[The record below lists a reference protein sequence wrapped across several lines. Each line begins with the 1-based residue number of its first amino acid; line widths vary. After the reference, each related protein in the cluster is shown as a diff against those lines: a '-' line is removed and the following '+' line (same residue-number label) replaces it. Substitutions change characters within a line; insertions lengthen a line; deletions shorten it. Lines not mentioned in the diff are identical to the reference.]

1 MKNQRNRMT
10 YSKSYLCSFSI
21 TNCRAFY
28 KKFYKSIGFSLF
40 FFSFSATSATES
52 QISLIQ
58 QAAEEYVTANIESPT
73 GGSLKVQAASI
84 DSRIFATDCPTGVK
98 TSSTSTNPN
107 ASNITVLVEC
117 NDDNWRVYVPVRMT
131 RTGPQVTL
139 IGPLSRGQ
147 IISSRD
153 VTISMVDLQRYR
165 RQGFS
170 TIDAVVGAKTKKN
183 LRSGEVIEEN
193 DICVV
198 CRNETVTIKAV
209 KAGMVITTKGV
220 ALTDG
225 SHGEQIR
232 VKNSKSNRIIK
243 GRVTGISEV
252 TVVF

>member
-1 MKNQRNRMT
+1 MT

-58 QAAEEYVTANIESPT
+58 QAAEEYVTANIDSPT

-232 VKNSKSNRIIK
+232 VKNSKSNRIIE

>member
-1 MKNQRNRMT
+1 MT

-147 IISSRD
+147 IISPRD

-232 VKNSKSNRIIK
+232 VKNSKSNRIIE

>member
-1 MKNQRNRMT
+1 ML
-10 YSKSYLCSFSI
+10 YSKSHFSSFSI

-28 KKFYKSIGFSLF
+28 KKFYKSIGFLFF

-52 QISLIQ
+52 QISSIQ
-58 QAAEEYVTANIESPT
+58 QAAQQYVTEHIDSPA
-73 GGSLKVQAASI
+73 GGSLVAKAASI
-84 DSRIFATDCPTGVK
+84 DSRIFATDCLSGLQA
-98 TSSTSTNPN
+98 SSTSTNPN

-117 NDDNWRVYVPVRMT
+117 PDENWRVYVPVRLT

-139 IGPLSRGQ
+139 ITPLSRGQ
-147 IISSRD
+147 VISAND

-170 TIDAVVGAKTKKN
+170 TIDAVIGAKTKKN
-183 LRSGEVIEEN
+183 LRIGEIIEEN

-209 KAGMVITTKGV
+209 KSGMVITTKGI
-220 ALTDG
+220 AMTDG

-232 VKNSKSNRIIK
+232 VKNSKSNRIIE
-243 GRVTGISEV
+243 GRVTGISEI

>member
-1 MKNQRNRMT
+1 MI
-10 YSKSYLCSFSI
+10 YSKSQLSSFSI

-28 KKFYKSIGFSLF
+28 KKFYKSIGFLFF

-52 QISLIQ
+52 QISSIQ
-58 QAAEEYVTANIESPT
+58 QAAQQYVTEHIDSPV
-73 GGSLKVQAASI
+73 GGSLVAKAASI
-84 DSRIFATDCPTGVK
+84 DSRIFATDCPSGMQA
-98 TSSTSTNPN
+98 SSTSTNPN

-117 NDDNWRVYVPVRMT
+117 PDENWRVYVPVRLT

-139 IGPLSRGQ
+139 IAPLSRGQ
-147 IISSRD
+147 IISARD

-170 TIDAVVGAKTKKN
+170 TIDAVIGAKTKKN
-183 LRSGEVIEEN
+183 LRSGEIIEEN

-209 KAGMVITTKGV
+209 KSGMVITTKGV
-220 ALTDG
+220 AMTDG

-232 VKNSKSNRIIK
+232 VKNSKSNRIIE

>member
-1 MKNQRNRMT
+1 MT

-232 VKNSKSNRIIK
+232 VKNSKSNRIIE

>member
-1 MKNQRNRMT
+1 MT
-10 YSKSYLCSFSI
+10 YSKTSLCSISI

-28 KKFYKSIGFSLF
+28 KKFCKSIGFLFF
-40 FFSFSATSATES
+40 FFSFSVLSATES
-52 QISLIQ
+52 QIQAIQ
-58 QAAEEYVTANIESPT
+58 QSAEEYIISTIEWPVGGKLEATAAN
-73 GGSLKVQAASI
+73 I
-84 DSRIFATDCPTGVK
+84 DSRIFATDCPSPLS
-98 TSSTSTNPN
+98 TSSSSTNPS

-117 NDDNWRVYVPVRMT
+117 LDDNWRVYVPVRLV

-139 IGPLSRGQ
+139 VSPLSRGQ
-147 IISSRD
+147 LISPHD
-153 VTISMVDLQRYR
+153 VTVSMVDLQRFR

-170 TIDAVVGAKTKKN
+170 SIEAVIGAKAKKN
-183 LRSGEVIEEN
+183 LRAGEILEDR

-209 KAGMVITTKGV
+209 KSGMTITTKGV

-232 VKNSKSNRIIK
+232 VKNSKSNRIIE
-243 GRVTGISEV
+243 GRVSGISEV

>member
-1 MKNQRNRMT
+1 MIYPKTSLR
-10 YSKSYLCSFSI
+10 SISI

-28 KKFYKSIGFSLF
+28 KKFCKSIGFLFF
-40 FFSFSATSATES
+40 FFSFSATSATEN
-52 QISLIQ
+52 QIQLIQ
-58 QAAEEYVTANIESPT
+58 QTAEEYILATIEWPNGGTLEANAT
-73 GGSLKVQAASI
+73 NLDK
-84 DSRIFATDCPTGVK
+84 RIFATDCPAPLK
-98 TSSTSTNPN
+98 SSSSSTNPN

-117 NDDNWRVYVPVRMT
+117 EEDDWKVYIPVRLI

-139 IGPLSRGQ
+139 TTPLSRGQ
-147 IISSRD
+147 IISAND
-153 VTISMVDLQRYR
+153 VIINMVDLQRFR

-170 TIDAVVGAKTKKN
+170 TIDAVIGAKAKKN
-183 LRSGEVIEEN
+183 LRTGDIIEAR

-209 KAGMVITTKGV
+209 KSGMTITTKGI

-232 VKNSKSNRIIK
+232 VKNSKSNRIIE

-252 TVVF
+252 TVIF

>member
-1 MKNQRNRMT
+1 MT

-153 VTISMVDLQRYR
+153 LTISMVDLQRYR

-232 VKNSKSNRIIK
+232 VKNSKSNRIIE